1 MSVGREGRGKLEDDR
16 PVAGSCQSNYLFVAD
31 GDGQHGSTVL
41 VSRRSLGG
49 QTVGRR
55 VMCLQSGIEQ

>member
-41 VSRRSLGG
+41 SLTPISGRSNCRASRDVS
-49 QTVGRR
+49 
-55 VMCLQSGIEQ
+55 